1 MASSNSG
8 NKLGLKDT
16 ISMAT
21 GFAIGSGVITLTGL
35 AIGMT
40 GRSVVLSYLLSGLMF
55 MIAVIP
61 YLIMAAV
68 FPKRSA
74 SYRYSSMLLHPRVG
88 GFYIFVYLIGRLTI
102 AMFSISFAQYL
113 AAVIPGVNQT
123 VAAIVVLTLFY
134 VANMFGVKSAAK
146 AQNIMFYMLV
156 FSLLAF
162 IIFGLPK
169 LNLAEYFSGPDF
181 ITNGFGGI
189 FSGASLLFFAIGGA
203 GVLVDFGSQ
212 VKNPSKVIPAVI
224 LGVTICI
231 TIIYALLGMVA
242 SGSLP
247 LEQVANKP
255 LTFAASAVFGE
266 GSLLWFVFMC
276 GGALLALTTT
286 MNSSY
291 MWYTNATVAAVQ
303 DGWLPAWLDKKNK
316 YGVRYR
322 LMTIWYLF
330 GLVPILLNMD
340 IATLGK
346 IAVGLTTFMWI
357 IPQFG
362 LVNLPK
368 RLPNRWKASRFAKM
382 PTWSLWVLS
391 SLSVVLY
398 GAQSIANFQ
407 GNPPVVNLVMG
418 ICIAASLI
426 YVLVK
431 KNPPKHEI
439 TEADDVPV
447 VEDK

>member
-1 MASSNSG
+1 MSAPNTAP
-8 NKLGLKDT
+8 KLGVKDT

-55 MIAVIP
+55 MVAVIP
-61 YLIMAAV
+61 YLIMAGV

-74 SYRYSSMLLHPRVG
+74 SYRYCSMLLHPRVG

-113 AAVIPGVNQT
+113 AALIPGLNQT

-134 VANMFGVKSAAK
+134 VANLFGVKSAAHV
-146 AQNIMFYMLV
+146 QNGMFYILV
-156 FSLLAF
+156 VSLLAF
-162 IIFGLPK
+162 IVFGLPK
-169 LNLAEYFSGPDF
+169 LDMAEYFSGDSF
-181 ITNGFGGI
+181 ITHGFGGI
-189 FSGASLLFFAIGGA
+189 FNAASLLFFAIGGA

-212 VKNPSKVIPAVI
+212 VKNPAKVIPAVI
-224 LGVTICI
+224 LGVTIAI
-231 TIIYALLGMVA
+231 TLIYAALGMVA

-255 LTFAASAVFGE
+255 LTYAAGAVFGE
-266 GSLLWFVFMC
+266 GSVLYVIFLC

-286 MNSSY
+286 MNSSF

-303 DGWLPAWLDKKNK
+303 DGWLPAWFDKKNK
-316 YGVRYR
+316 YNVRYR
-322 LMTIWYLF
+322 LMTVWYLF
-330 GLVPILLNMD
+330 GLVPVLLNMD

-346 IAVGLTTFMWI
+346 IAVGMTTFMWI
-357 IPQFG
+357 IPQFA

-368 RLPNRWKASRFAKM
+368 RLPNRWKASPFAKM

-391 SLSVVLY
+391 TLSVILY
-398 GAQSIANFQ
+398 GAQTISNFQ
-407 GNPPVVNLVMG
+407 GNAPVVNIVIG
-418 ICIAASLI
+418 VCIVASLI
-426 YVLVK
+426 YVLTK

-439 TEADDVPV
+439 TPADDVPPAP
-447 VEDK
+447 EA